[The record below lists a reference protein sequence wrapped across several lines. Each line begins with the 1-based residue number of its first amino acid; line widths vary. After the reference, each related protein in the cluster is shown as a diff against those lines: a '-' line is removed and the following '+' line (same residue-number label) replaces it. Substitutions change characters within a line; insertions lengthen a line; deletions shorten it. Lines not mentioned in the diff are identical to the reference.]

1 MDLWTLHESVAK
13 SQAWKGA
20 LKTLHTEAGYGVTG
34 LCSTYGEAEVRRV

>member
-34 LCSTYGEAEVRRV
+34 LCSTYEEAEVRRV